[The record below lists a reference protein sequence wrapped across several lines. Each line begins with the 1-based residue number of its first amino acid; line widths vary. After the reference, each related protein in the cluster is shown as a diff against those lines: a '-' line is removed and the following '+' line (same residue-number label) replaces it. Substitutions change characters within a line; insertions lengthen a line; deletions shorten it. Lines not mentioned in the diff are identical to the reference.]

1 MLNVQREY
9 TSLEQEKKQ
18 KNINIDLYED
28 FICLKY

>member
-18 KNINIDLYED
+18 KNINTDLYED